1 VGADPKVPV
10 ELFVVPAAAPVP
22 ALEKVRERKAD
33 ASADSLSEVG
43 ATTMTRHVTTRSETG
58 AITPRPIAVSARQKD
73 RFSAIGEKSRRVKNS
88 YKLRKIRQDT
98 LLFNTLTMDQTS
110 VSYLVIVTVTVVL
123 IAGYL
128 DHLATDNFTRH
139 EPGVFGATRR
149 PDRITHFPDTFCHL
163 RIPFDGVVIID
174 VKNGDFF
181 TL

>member
-1 VGADPKVPV
+1 
-10 ELFVVPAAAPVP
+10 
-22 ALEKVRERKAD
+22 
-33 ASADSLSEVG
+33 
-43 ATTMTRHVTTRSETG
+43 MTRHVITSNEIG
-58 AITPRPIAVSARQKD
+58 AMTPRPIASIARQKD
-73 RFSAIGEKSRRVKNS
+73 RFSAIEKNSTAQQKS
-88 YKLRKIRQDT
+88 YKLRKIRLDAS
-98 LLFNTLTMDQTS
+98 LFNALTTNQTS
-110 VSYLVIVTVTVVL
+110 DGYLVIVTVTVVL

-149 PDRITHFPDTFCHL
+149 PDRITQLPDTFCHL